1 MLTKY
6 QNCVLNKMSRISKIF
21 EDDSDDFESQ
31 DESDTISESDDF
43 ETFEENDDEDREC
56 DDETKIEE
64 EEDFEESG
72 EEDIDIFE
80 EDEDEEY
87 KDLGEEVQ
95 ESTESN
101 TGTRLTKKSKR
112 IIEHQKLLEV
122 KDNKK
127 LFVVNDFRDK
137 SIAFVKKLIKND
149 NMADKIEKSLFNY
162 CVRTLKNEGVKNI
175 TMNSKPFRERYSSE
189 IYKLMSSI
197 KSNKDFNLIKKEYDD
212 SLSYF
217 DRMIYD
223 KERIYDNKKL
233 RLITHVN
240 EPVSGIHKCK
250 CGCEKVYSYELQTRS
265 GDEGMT
271 VFLQCSDC
279 GKKWKL

>member
-1 MLTKY
+1 
-6 QNCVLNKMSRISKIF
+6 MSRISKIF

-31 DESDTISESDDF
+31 DESDSSSDSDDF
-43 ETFEENDDEDREC
+43 ETFDENEDEEREEG
-56 DDETKIEE
+56 DDETKIE
-64 EEDFEESG
+64 DDDNDIEESG
-72 EEDIDIFE
+72 EEDNIE
-80 EDEDEEY
+80 EFDDDEEY
-87 KDLGEEVQ
+87 KDIGEEPQNNEEGDLV
-95 ESTESN
+95 
-101 TGTRLTKKSKR
+101 TRLTKKSKR
-112 IIEHQKLLEV
+112 FIEFQKLQQV

-127 LFVVNDFRDK
+127 LFVVKDIRDK
-137 SIAFVKKLIKND
+137 SIEFVKKIVKND
-149 NMADKIEKSLFNY
+149 NKAEKLEKSLFNY

-175 TMNSKPFRERYSSE
+175 TLNSKPFRERYSSE

-197 KSNKDFNLIKKEYDD
+197 KSNKDLDVIKKEYDD

-217 DRMIYD
+217 DRMIYE

-279 GKKWKL
+279 GKKWKM

>member
-1 MLTKY
+1 
-6 QNCVLNKMSRISKIF
+6 MSRISKIF

-31 DESDTISESDDF
+31 DESDSSSDSDEF
-43 ETFEENDDEDREC
+43 ETFDENEDEEREEGE
-56 DDETKIEE
+56 DETKIEE
-64 EEDFEESG
+64 DDVNDEEDSG
-72 EEDIDIFE
+72 EEDNLEVFE
-80 EDEDEEY
+80 EDEEY
-87 KDLGEEVQ
+87 KDLGEEVKDSE
-95 ESTESN
+95 ESDLV
-101 TGTRLTKKSKR
+101 TRLTKKSKR
-112 IIEHQKLLEV
+112 FIEFQKLQQV

-127 LFVVNDFRDK
+127 LFVVKDLRDK
-137 SIAFVKKLIKND
+137 SIDFVKKLLKDD
-149 NMADKIEKSLFNY
+149 NKSEKIEKSLFNY
-162 CVRTLKNEGVKNI
+162 CVRTLKNEGVKGI
-175 TMNSKPFRERYSSE
+175 TLNSKPFRERYSSE

-197 KSNKDFNLIKKEYDD
+197 KSKKDIDVIKKEYDD
-212 SLSYF
+212 SLCYF
-217 DRMIYD
+217 DRMIYE

>member
-1 MLTKY
+1 
-6 QNCVLNKMSRISKIF
+6 MSRISKIF
-21 EDDSDDFESQ
+21 EDDSDDFDSQ
-31 DESDTISESDDF
+31 DESDSSSDSDDF
-43 ETFEENDDEDREC
+43 ETFEQNEDEEQDEG
-56 DDETKIEE
+56 DDETKV
-64 EEDFEESG
+64 EEDDNDIEESG
-72 EEDIDIFE
+72 EEDNIIEEFE
-80 EDEDEEY
+80 EDEEY
-87 KDLGEEVQ
+87 KDMGENVQ
-95 ESTESN
+95 NNEEADLTS
-101 TGTRLTKKSKR
+101 RLTKKSKR
-112 IIEHQKLLEV
+112 FIEFQKLQKV

-127 LFVVNDFRDK
+127 LFVVKDIRDK
-137 SIAFVKKLIKND
+137 SIEFVKKLVKND
-149 NMADKIEKSLFNY
+149 NKAEKLEKSLFNY

-175 TMNSKPFRERYSSE
+175 TLNSKPFRERYSSE

-197 KSNKDFNLIKKEYDD
+197 KSNKDIDIIKKEYDD

-217 DRMIYD
+217 DRMIYE

-279 GKKWKL
+279 GKKWKM

>member
-1 MLTKY
+1 
-6 QNCVLNKMSRISKIF
+6 MSRISKIF

-31 DESDTISESDDF
+31 DESDTTSDSDDF
-43 ETFEENDDEDREC
+43 ESFDDNDEEEREEG
-56 DDETKIEE
+56 DDETKIED

-72 EEDIDIFE
+72 DEEGIDTFE
-80 EDEDEEY
+80 EDDEEY

-95 ESTESN
+95 ETGESDVI
-101 TGTRLTKKSKR
+101 TRLSKKSKR
-112 IIEHQKLLEV
+112 IIEYQKLLEV

-137 SIAFVKKLIKND
+137 SIAFVKKLVKND
-149 NMADKIEKSLFNY
+149 NMAEKLEKSLFNY
-162 CVRTLKNEGVKNI
+162 CVRTLKNEGVKSI
-175 TMNSKPFRERYSSE
+175 TINSKPFRERYSSE

-197 KSNKDFNLIKKEYDD
+197 KSNKDFNIIKKEYDD

-217 DRMIYD
+217 DRIIYE

-279 GKKWKL
+279 GKKWKM